1 MGGNI
6 NQEKASHTH
15 NTEDGED
22 EGLQSPEMDS
32 KQQKQQA
39 DWHFREEG
47 EEEWQDK
54 GGKKEELVAHA
65 RELDFGAHCL
75 PCQGNLV
82 LVLSYTRTLGLFKN
96 NILFP

>member
-1 MGGNI
+1 
-6 NQEKASHTH
+6 
-15 NTEDGED
+15 
-22 EGLQSPEMDS
+22 MDS

-75 PCQGNLV
+75 PC
-82 LVLSYTRTLGLFKN
+82 
-96 NILFP
+96 